1 MHSYPISDK
10 IAFKFHPQ
18 EKYKGRK
25 RMALPKMT
33 RIQQQFEAPV
43 LTDLPAAIHAELDR
57 INAATIVKPG
67 ETVAITAGSRG
78 VANVDIAV
86 KATVEYLKGLGAK
99 PFVVPAMGSHGGATA
114 EGQRSVLEHYG
125 ITEETVG
132 APVKATMEVVELGK
146 TADGLPVFFDR
157 YAAEADHVVPLNR
170 IKAHT
175 DFNGS
180 IESGLMKMMVIGLGK
195 QQGANLYHRAFFQY
209 SFEHVIMAVG
219 GFILNTGKIAFGLG
233 LIENAHED
241 TAKAV
246 AIPAAQLLQSERELL
261 VEAKSLMGRLPFDEL
276 DLLIVDWTGK
286 NISGTGMDT
295 NVIGRMMQ
303 NFEPEPAKPAIL
315 RIFVRDLTEESDGNA
330 TGIGLADF
338 TTTRLVDKI
347 DRHSTYMNG
356 ITALGPQKSKI
367 PFYYDTDREAIEVA
381 LDTIGLTEPEDAR
394 VIRIE
399 STLRLTELDISEVL
413 LEDAQLHSR
422 LEVIGETQP
431 FEFDAA
437 GNLLPF

>member
-1 MHSYPISDK
+1 
-10 IAFKFHPQ
+10 
-18 EKYKGRK
+18 
-25 RMALPKMT
+25 MASPKMT
-33 RIQQQFEAPV
+33 RIQQRFEAPV
-43 LTDLPAAIHAELDR
+43 LTDLPAAIHTELER
-57 INAATIVKPG
+57 INASAIIKSG
-67 ETVAITAGSRG
+67 ETVAVTAGSRG
-78 VANVDIAV
+78 VANVATAV
-86 KATVEYLKGLGAK
+86 KATVDYLKSLGAH

-146 TADGLPVFFDR
+146 TADGLPVFLDR

-195 QQGANLYHRAFFQY
+195 QQGANFYHRAFFQY
-209 SFEHVIMAVG
+209 GFEHVIWAVG
-219 GFILNTGKIAFGLG
+219 GFILDSGKIAFGIG

-246 AIPAAQLLQSERELL
+246 AMPAAQLLQTERELL

-276 DLLIVDWTGK
+276 DLLIIDWTGK

-315 RIFVRDLTEESDGNA
+315 RIFVRDITEESDGNA

-338 TTTRLVDKI
+338 TTTRLVEQI
-347 DRHSTYMNG
+347 DRHATYMNG

-413 LEDAQLHSR
+413 LEDAKLHSR
-422 LEVIGETQP
+422 LEVIGETKP
-431 FEFDAA
+431 LPFDAA

>member
-1 MHSYPISDK
+1 
-10 IAFKFHPQ
+10 
-18 EKYKGRK
+18 
-25 RMALPKMT
+25 MALPKMT
-33 RIQQQFEAPV
+33 RVRQHFDAPV
-43 LTDLPAAIHAELDR
+43 LTDLPAAIHEELDQ
-57 INAATIVKPG
+57 INVASIVRPG
-67 ETVAITAGSRG
+67 DTVAITAGSRG
-78 VANVDIAV
+78 VANVATAV
-86 KATVEYLKGLGAK
+86 KETVEYLKGIDAK

-114 EGQRSVLEHYG
+114 DGQRTVLEHYG
-125 ITEETVG
+125 ITEDTVG
-132 APVKATMEVVELGK
+132 APVKATMDVVELGSLQQAG
-146 TADGLPVFFDR
+146 ADDLPVFMDR
-157 YAAEADHVVPLNR
+157 FAAEADHVVPLNR

-195 QQGANLYHRAFFQY
+195 QEGANFYHRAFFQY
-209 SFEHVIMAVG
+209 GFEHVITAAG
-219 GFILNTGKIAFGLG
+219 SFILDSGKIAFGLG

-246 AIPAAQLLQSERELL
+246 AMTADNLLQTERQLL
-261 VEAKSLMGRLPFDEL
+261 VKAKSMMGKLPFDEL
-276 DLLIVDWTGK
+276 DLLIVDWSGK

-303 NFEPEPAKPAIL
+303 NFEPEPLKPAIL

-347 DRHSTYMNG
+347 DRHATYMNG

-367 PFYYDTDREAIEVA
+367 PFYYDTDKEVIEVA
-381 LDTIGLTEPEDAR
+381 LDTIGLTKPENAR

-399 STLRLTELDISEVL
+399 STLRLTELDISEAL
-413 LEDAQLHSR
+413 LEDAQLHSS
-422 LEVIGETQP
+422 LEIMGETLP
-431 FEFDAA
+431 FEFDTT
-437 GNLLPF
+437 GNLLPFSTETH

>member
-1 MHSYPISDK
+1 
-10 IAFKFHPQ
+10 
-18 EKYKGRK
+18 
-25 RMALPKMT
+25 MALPNMT

-57 INAATIVKPG
+57 INASAIVKPG
-67 ETVAITAGSRG
+67 ETVAVTAGSRG
-78 VANVDIAV
+78 VANVDVAV
-86 KATVEYLKGLGAK
+86 KATIDYLKRLGAK

-146 TADGLPVFFDR
+146 IASGLPVFLDR

-209 SFEHVIMAVG
+209 GFEQVITAVG
-219 GFILNTGKIAFGLG
+219 GLILDTGKIAFGIG

-246 AIPAAQLLQSERELL
+246 AVPAAQLLQTERELL

-276 DLLIVDWTGK
+276 DLLIIDWTGK

-315 RIFVRDLTEESDGNA
+315 RIFVRDITEESDGNA

-347 DRHSTYMNG
+347 DRHATYMNG

-367 PFYYDTDREAIEVA
+367 PFYYDTDSEAIAVA

-413 LEDAQLHSR
+413 LEDAKLHSG
-422 LEVIGETQP
+422 LEVIGETKPLP
-431 FEFDAA
+431 FDPA

>member
-1 MHSYPISDK
+1 
-10 IAFKFHPQ
+10 
-18 EKYKGRK
+18 
-25 RMALPKMT
+25 MALPKMA

-43 LTDLPAAIHAELDR
+43 LDDLPTAIHTELER
-57 INAATIVKPG
+57 INAASLVRPG

-78 VANVDIAV
+78 VANIDTAV
-86 KATVEYLKGLGAK
+86 KATVDALKTIGAK
-99 PFVVPAMGSHGGATA
+99 PFVIPAMGSHGGATS

-132 APVKATMEVVELGK
+132 APIKATMEVVELGK
-146 TADGLPVFFDR
+146 TADGLPVFLDH
-157 YAAEADHVVPLNR
+157 YAAEADHIVPLNR

-195 QQGANLYHRAFFQY
+195 QAGANLYHRAFFQY
-209 SFEHVIMAVG
+209 GFEHVITAVG
-219 GFILNTGKIAFGLG
+219 GFMLDTGKIAFGIG
-233 LIENAHED
+233 LLENAHEQ

-246 AIPAAQLLQSERELL
+246 AMPAAKLLQTERKLL

-276 DLLIVDWTGK
+276 DLLIVDWAGK

-303 NFEPEPAKPAIL
+303 NFEPEPIKPAIL

-338 TTTRLVDKI
+338 TTTRLVNHI
-347 DRHSTYMNG
+347 DRHATYMNG

-367 PFYYDTDREAIEVA
+367 PFYYDTDREAITVA
-381 LDTIGLTEPEDAR
+381 LDTIGLTAPEDAR

-399 STLRLTELDISEVL
+399 STLRLTELDISESL
-413 LEDAQLHSR
+413 LEDAELHSGIA
-422 LEVIGETQP
+422 VIDEAQP
-431 FEFDAA
+431 FQFNTT
-437 GNLLPF
+437 GNLLPFSSEGH

>member
-1 MHSYPISDK
+1 
-10 IAFKFHPQ
+10 
-18 EKYKGRK
+18 
-25 RMALPKMT
+25 MALPNMT

-43 LTDLPAAIHAELDR
+43 LTDLPAAIHTELDR
-57 INAATIVKPG
+57 INASAIVKPG
-67 ETVAITAGSRG
+67 ETVAVTAGSRG
-78 VANVDIAV
+78 VANVDVAV
-86 KATVEYLKGLGAK
+86 KATIDYLKGLGAK

-146 TADGLPVFFDR
+146 TASGLPVFLDR

-209 SFEHVIMAVG
+209 GFEQVITAVG
-219 GFILNTGKIAFGLG
+219 GLILDTGKIAFGLG

-246 AIPAAQLLQSERELL
+246 AVPAAQLLQTERELL

-276 DLLIVDWTGK
+276 DLLIIDWTGK

-315 RIFVRDLTEESDGNA
+315 RIFVRDITEESDGNA

-347 DRHSTYMNG
+347 DRHATYMNG

-367 PFYYDTDREAIEVA
+367 PFYYDTDSEAIAVA

-399 STLRLTELDISEVL
+399 STLRLTELDISKVL
-413 LEDAQLHSR
+413 LEDAKLHSG
-422 LEVIGETQP
+422 LEVIGETKPLP
-431 FEFDAA
+431 FDDA
-437 GNLLPF
+437 GNLIPF

>member
-1 MHSYPISDK
+1 
-10 IAFKFHPQ
+10 
-18 EKYKGRK
+18 
-25 RMALPKMT
+25 MALPKMT

-43 LTDLPAAIHAELDR
+43 LTDLPAAIHTELDR

-86 KATVEYLKGLGAK
+86 KATVDYLKGLGAK

-114 EGQRSVLEHYG
+114 EGQRSVLAHYG

-146 TADGLPVFFDR
+146 TADGLPVFFDQ

-209 SFEHVIMAVG
+209 SFEHVITAVG
-219 GFILNTGKIAFGLG
+219 GVILDTGKIAFGLG

-246 AIPAAQLLQSERELL
+246 AMPATQLLQNERELL

-399 STLRLTELDISEVL
+399 STLRLTDLDISEVL
-413 LEDAQLHSR
+413 LEDAKLHSR

>member
-1 MHSYPISDK
+1 
-10 IAFKFHPQ
+10 
-18 EKYKGRK
+18 
-25 RMALPKMT
+25 MALPNMT

-43 LTDLPAAIHAELDR
+43 LTDLPAAIHTELDR
-57 INAATIVKPG
+57 INASAIVKPG
-67 ETVAITAGSRG
+67 ETVAVTAGSRG
-78 VANVDIAV
+78 VANVDVAV
-86 KATVEYLKGLGAK
+86 KATIDYLKGLGAK

-146 TADGLPVFFDR
+146 TASGLPVFLDR

-209 SFEHVIMAVG
+209 GFEQVITAVG
-219 GFILNTGKIAFGLG
+219 GLILDTGKIAFGLG

-246 AIPAAQLLQSERELL
+246 AVPAAQLLQTERELL

-276 DLLIVDWTGK
+276 DLLIIDWTGK

-315 RIFVRDLTEESDGNA
+315 RIFVRDITEESDGNA

-347 DRHSTYMNG
+347 DRHATYMNG

-367 PFYYDTDREAIEVA
+367 PFYYDTDSEAIAVA

-413 LEDAQLHSR
+413 LEDAKLHSR
-422 LEVIGETQP
+422 LEVIGETKPLP
-431 FEFDAA
+431 FDDA
-437 GNLLPF
+437 GNLIPF

>member
-1 MHSYPISDK
+1 
-10 IAFKFHPQ
+10 
-18 EKYKGRK
+18 
-25 RMALPKMT
+25 MALPKMA
-33 RIQQQFEAPV
+33 RIRQHFEVPV
-43 LTDLPAAIHAELDR
+43 LTDLSAAIHAELAR
-57 INAATIVKPG
+57 INAAAIVHPG

-78 VANVDIAV
+78 VANVATAV
-86 KATVEYLKGLGAK
+86 KATADYLKTIGAK
-99 PFVVPAMGSHGGATA
+99 PFVVPAMGSHGGATP
-114 EGQRSVLEHYG
+114 EGQQRVLEHYG
-125 ITEETVG
+125 ITEATVG
-132 APVKATMEVVELGK
+132 MPVKATMDVVELGK
-146 TADGLPVFFDR
+146 TADGLPVFLDR

-180 IESGLMKMMVIGLGK
+180 VESGVMKMMVIGLGK
-195 QQGANLYHRAFFQY
+195 QQGANFYHRAFFQY
-209 SFEHVIMAVG
+209 GFEHVITAVG
-219 GFILNTGKIAFGLG
+219 GFMLDTGKIAFGLG
-233 LIENAHED
+233 LIENAHEQ

-246 AIPAAQLLQSERELL
+246 AMPAAQLLQTERELL

-276 DLLIVDWTGK
+276 DLLIVDWVGK

-315 RIFVRDLTEESDGNA
+315 RIFVRNLTEESDGNA

-338 TTTRLVDKI
+338 TTTRLVNQI
-347 DRHSTYMNG
+347 DRHATYMNG

-381 LDTIGLTEPEDAR
+381 LSTIGITEPEDAR

-399 STLRLTELDISEVL
+399 STLKLTELDISEAL
-413 LEDAQLHSR
+413 LEDAQLHSS

-431 FEFDAA
+431 FRFDAN
-437 GNLLPF
+437 GNLL

>member
-1 MHSYPISDK
+1 
-10 IAFKFHPQ
+10 
-18 EKYKGRK
+18 
-25 RMALPKMT
+25 MALPKMT
-33 RIQQQFEAPV
+33 RIQQQFEVPV
-43 LTDLPAAIHAELDR
+43 LDDLPAAIHAELDR
-57 INAATIVKPG
+57 INAAAIVKPG

-78 VANVDIAV
+78 VANVATAV
-86 KATVEYLKGLGAK
+86 KATVDYLKALGAH
-99 PFVVPAMGSHGGATA
+99 PFVVPAMGSHGGATS

-125 ITEETVG
+125 ITEATVG
-132 APVKATMEVVELGK
+132 APVKATMDVVELGK

-209 SFEHVIMAVG
+209 SFEHIITTVG
-219 GFILNTGKIAFGLG
+219 GFILDSGKIAFGLG

-241 TAKAV
+241 TAQAV
-246 AIPAAQLLQSERELL
+246 AMPAAQLLQTERELL

-367 PFYYDTDREAIEVA
+367 PFYYDTDQEAIAVA
-381 LDTIGLTEPEDAR
+381 LDTIGLTEPADAR

-413 LEDAQLHSR
+413 LEDAKLHSR
-422 LEVIGETQP
+422 LKVIGETKP
-431 FEFDAA
+431 FTFDAA

>member
-1 MHSYPISDK
+1 
-10 IAFKFHPQ
+10 
-18 EKYKGRK
+18 
-25 RMALPKMT
+25 MALPNMT

-43 LTDLPAAIHAELDR
+43 LTDLPAAIHTELDR
-57 INAATIVKPG
+57 INASAIVKPG
-67 ETVAITAGSRG
+67 ETVAVTAGSRG
-78 VANVDIAV
+78 VANVDVAV
-86 KATVEYLKGLGAK
+86 KATIDYLKALGAK

-146 TADGLPVFFDR
+146 TASGLPVFLDR

-209 SFEHVIMAVG
+209 GFEQVITAVG
-219 GFILNTGKIAFGLG
+219 GLILDTGKIAFGLG

-246 AIPAAQLLQSERELL
+246 AVPAAQLLQTERELL

-276 DLLIVDWTGK
+276 DLLIIDWTGK

-315 RIFVRDLTEESDGNA
+315 RIFVRDITEESDGNA

-347 DRHSTYMNG
+347 DRHATYMNG

-367 PFYYDTDREAIEVA
+367 PFYYDTDSEAIEVA

-413 LEDAQLHSR
+413 LEDAKLHSR

-431 FEFDAA
+431 LPFDTA
-437 GNLLPF
+437 GNLPPFG

>member
-1 MHSYPISDK
+1 
-10 IAFKFHPQ
+10 
-18 EKYKGRK
+18 
-25 RMALPKMT
+25 MALPKMT

-43 LTDLPAAIHAELDR
+43 LTDLPAAIHTELDR
-57 INAATIVKPG
+57 INAATLVKPG

-86 KATVEYLKGLGAK
+86 KATVDYLKGLGAK

-114 EGQRSVLEHYG
+114 EGQRSVLDHYG

-219 GFILNTGKIAFGLG
+219 GFILDTGKIAFGLG

-246 AIPAAQLLQSERELL
+246 AMPAAQLLQSERELL

-303 NFEPEPAKPAIL
+303 NFEPEPAKPEIL

-413 LEDAQLHSR
+413 LEDAKLHSR

-431 FEFDAA
+431 FEFDAV

>member
-1 MHSYPISDK
+1 
-10 IAFKFHPQ
+10 
-18 EKYKGRK
+18 
-25 RMALPKMT
+25 MALPKMA
-33 RIQQQFEAPV
+33 RVKQHFDAPV
-43 LTDLPAAIHAELDR
+43 LTDLHGAIHSELDR
-57 INAATIVKPG
+57 INASSIIQSG

-78 VANVDIAV
+78 VANIATAV
-86 KATVEYLKGLGAK
+86 KATVDYLKNLGAK

-114 EGQRSVLEHYG
+114 EGQTSVLEHYG
-125 ITEETVG
+125 ITESTVN
-132 APVKATMEVVELGK
+132 APVKATMEVVQLGSIEN
-146 TADGLPVFFDR
+146 ADADDLPVFMDR

-180 IESGLMKMMVIGLGK
+180 IESGVLKMMVIGLGK
-195 QQGANLYHRAFFQY
+195 QQGANYYHRAFFQY
-209 SFEHVIMAVG
+209 GFEHVISAVG
-219 GFILNTGKIAFGLG
+219 GFILDTGKIAFGIG
-233 LIENAHED
+233 LLENAHED

-246 AIPAAQLLQSERELL
+246 AMPAENMLRTERELL
-261 VEAKSLMGRLPFDEL
+261 VEAKSMMGRLPFDEL
-276 DLLIVDWTGK
+276 DLLIVDWSGK

-303 NFEPEPAKPAIL
+303 NFEPEPLKPAIL

-338 TTTRLVDKI
+338 TTTRLVNQI

-367 PFYYDTDREAIEVA
+367 PFYYDTDKEAIEVA
-381 LDTIGLTEPEDAR
+381 LETIGLTKPENAR

-399 STLRLTELDISEVL
+399 STLKLTDLDLSEVL
-413 LEDAQLHSR
+413 LKDVDLHSN
-422 LEVIGETQP
+422 LEVIGETLPLQ
-431 FEFDAA
+431 FDSS

>member
-1 MHSYPISDK
+1 
-10 IAFKFHPQ
+10 
-18 EKYKGRK
+18 
-25 RMALPKMT
+25 MALPKMA
-33 RIQQQFEAPV
+33 RIQQRFEAPV
-43 LTDLPAAIHAELDR
+43 LTDLPAAIHAELER
-57 INAATIVKPG
+57 INAAAIVRPG

-78 VANVDIAV
+78 VANVATAV
-86 KATVEYLKGLGAK
+86 KAAADYLKTIGAK
-99 PFVVPAMGSHGGATA
+99 PFVVPAMGSHGGATP

-125 ITEETVG
+125 ITEATVG
-132 APVKATMEVVELGK
+132 VPVKATMEVVELGK
-146 TADGLPVFFDR
+146 TPDRLPVFLDR
-157 YAAEADHVVPLNR
+157 HAAEADHVVPLNR

-180 IESGLMKMMVIGLGK
+180 VESGVMKMIVIGLGK
-195 QQGANLYHRAFFQY
+195 QRGANFYHRAFFQY
-209 SFEHVIMAVG
+209 GFEHVITAVG
-219 GFILNTGKIAFGLG
+219 SFILDTGKIAFGMG
-233 LIENAHED
+233 LIENAHEE

-246 AIPAAQLLQSERELL
+246 AMPAAQLLQTERELL

-381 LDTIGLTEPEDAR
+381 LSTIGLTKPENAR

-399 STLRLTELDISEVL
+399 STLKLTELDISEALV
-413 LEDAQLHSR
+413 EDAQLHSS
-422 LEVIGETQP
+422 LKVIGETQP
-431 FEFDAA
+431 FQFDATS
-437 GNLLPF
+437 NLLPFVSAQ

>member
-1 MHSYPISDK
+1 
-10 IAFKFHPQ
+10 
-18 EKYKGRK
+18 
-25 RMALPKMT
+25 MALPNMT

-43 LTDLPAAIHAELDR
+43 LTDLPAAIHTELDR
-57 INAATIVKPG
+57 INASAIVKPG
-67 ETVAITAGSRG
+67 ETVAVTAGSRG
-78 VANVDIAV
+78 VANVDVAV
-86 KATVEYLKGLGAK
+86 KATIDYLKGLGAK

-146 TADGLPVFFDR
+146 TASGLPVFLDR

-209 SFEHVIMAVG
+209 GFEQVITAVG
-219 GFILNTGKIAFGLG
+219 GLILDTGKIAFGIG

-246 AIPAAQLLQSERELL
+246 AVPAAQLLQTERELL

-276 DLLIVDWTGK
+276 DLLIIDWTGK

-315 RIFVRDLTEESDGNA
+315 RIFVRDITEESDGNA

-347 DRHSTYMNG
+347 DRHATYMNG

-367 PFYYDTDREAIEVA
+367 PFYYDTDQEAIAVA

-413 LEDAQLHSR
+413 LEDAKLHSG
-422 LEVIGETQP
+422 LEVIGETKPLP
-431 FEFDAA
+431 FDDA
-437 GNLLPF
+437 GNLIPF

>member
-1 MHSYPISDK
+1 
-10 IAFKFHPQ
+10 
-18 EKYKGRK
+18 
-25 RMALPKMT
+25 MALPNMT
-33 RIQQQFEAPV
+33 RIRQRFEAPV
-43 LTDLPAAIHAELDR
+43 LTDLPAAIHTELDR
-57 INAATIVKPG
+57 INAPAIVKPG
-67 ETVAITAGSRG
+67 ETVAVTAGSRG
-78 VANVDIAV
+78 VANVDVAV
-86 KATVEYLKGLGAK
+86 KATIDYLKALGAK

-146 TADGLPVFFDR
+146 TASGLPVFLDR

-209 SFEHVIMAVG
+209 GFEQVITAVG
-219 GFILNTGKIAFGLG
+219 GLILDTGKIAFGLG

-246 AIPAAQLLQSERELL
+246 AVPAAQLLQTERELL

-276 DLLIVDWTGK
+276 DLLIIDWTGK

-315 RIFVRDLTEESDGNA
+315 RIFVRDITEESDGNA

-347 DRHSTYMNG
+347 DRHATYMNG

-367 PFYYDTDREAIEVA
+367 PFYYDTDQEAIAVA

-399 STLRLTELDISEVL
+399 STLRLTELDISKVL
-413 LEDAQLHSR
+413 LEDAKLHSG
-422 LEVIGETQP
+422 LEVIGETKPLP
-431 FEFDAA
+431 FDDA
-437 GNLLPF
+437 GNLIPF

>member
-1 MHSYPISDK
+1 
-10 IAFKFHPQ
+10 
-18 EKYKGRK
+18 
-25 RMALPKMT
+25 MALPKMA
-33 RIQQQFEAPV
+33 RVKQHFDAPV
-43 LTDLPAAIHAELDR
+43 LTDLPGAIHSELDR
-57 INAATIVKPG
+57 INASSIIRSG

-78 VANVDIAV
+78 VANIATAV
-86 KATVEYLKGLGAK
+86 KATVDYLKNLGAK

-114 EGQRSVLEHYG
+114 EGQTSVLEHYG
-125 ITEETVG
+125 ITESTVN
-132 APVKATMEVVELGK
+132 APVKATMEVVQLGSIEN
-146 TADGLPVFFDR
+146 ADADDLPVFMDR

-180 IESGLMKMMVIGLGK
+180 IESGVLKMMVIGLGK
-195 QQGANLYHRAFFQY
+195 QQGANYYHRAFFQY
-209 SFEHVIMAVG
+209 GFEHVISAVG
-219 GFILNTGKIAFGLG
+219 GFILDTGKIAFGIG
-233 LIENAHED
+233 LLENAHED

-246 AIPAAQLLQSERELL
+246 AMPAENMLRTERELL
-261 VEAKSLMGRLPFDEL
+261 VEAKSMMGRLPFDEL
-276 DLLIVDWTGK
+276 DLLIVDWSGK

-303 NFEPEPAKPAIL
+303 NFEPEPLKPAIL

-338 TTTRLVDKI
+338 TTTRLVNQI

-367 PFYYDTDREAIEVA
+367 PFYYDTDKEAIEVA
-381 LDTIGLTEPEDAR
+381 LETIGLTKPENAR

-399 STLRLTELDISEVL
+399 STLRLTDLDLSEVL
-413 LEDAQLHSR
+413 LKDVDLHSN
-422 LEVIGETQP
+422 LEVIGDTLPLQ
-431 FEFDAA
+431 FDSSD
-437 GNLLPF
+437 NLLPF

>member
-1 MHSYPISDK
+1 
-10 IAFKFHPQ
+10 
-18 EKYKGRK
+18 
-25 RMALPKMT
+25 MALPKMT

-43 LTDLPAAIHAELDR
+43 LTDLPAAIHTELDR

-86 KATVEYLKGLGAK
+86 KATVDYLKGLGAK

-114 EGQRSVLEHYG
+114 EGQRSVLAHYG

-180 IESGLMKMMVIGLGK
+180 IESGLLKMMVIGLGK

-209 SFEHVIMAVG
+209 SFEHVITAVG
-219 GFILNTGKIAFGLG
+219 RVILDTGKIAFGLG

-246 AIPAAQLLQSERELL
+246 AMPAAQLLQNERELL

-367 PFYYDTDREAIEVA
+367 PFYYDTDREALEVA

-399 STLRLTELDISEVL
+399 STLRLTDLDISEVL
-413 LEDAQLHSR
+413 LEDAKLHSR
-422 LEVIGETQP
+422 LEVIGETKP

>member
-1 MHSYPISDK
+1 
-10 IAFKFHPQ
+10 
-18 EKYKGRK
+18 
-25 RMALPKMT
+25 MALPNMT
-33 RIQQQFEAPV
+33 RIRQQFDVPV
-43 LTDLPAAIHAELDR
+43 LDDLPAAIHAELDR
-57 INAATIVKPG
+57 INAAAIVKPG
-67 ETVAITAGSRG
+67 ETVAVTAGSRG
-78 VANVDIAV
+78 VANVATAV
-86 KATVEYLKGLGAK
+86 KATVDYLKTLGAH
-99 PFVVPAMGSHGGATA
+99 PFVVPAMGSHGGATP

-125 ITEETVG
+125 ITETTVG
-132 APVKATMEVVELGK
+132 APVKATMDVVELGK

-157 YAAEADHVVPLNR
+157 YAAEADHVIPLNR

-180 IESGLMKMMVIGLGK
+180 VESGLMKMMVIGLGK

-209 SFEHVIMAVG
+209 GFEHIITTVG
-219 GFILNTGKIAFGLG
+219 GFILDSGKITFGLG

-246 AIPAAQLLQSERELL
+246 AMPAVQLLQTERELL

-338 TTTRLVDKI
+338 ATTRLVDKI

-413 LEDAQLHSR
+413 LEDAKLHSR
-422 LEVIGETQP
+422 LELIGETKP
-431 FEFDAA
+431 FAFDAE

>member
-1 MHSYPISDK
+1 
-10 IAFKFHPQ
+10 
-18 EKYKGRK
+18 
-25 RMALPKMT
+25 MALPKMI

-43 LTDLPAAIHAELDR
+43 LTDLPAAIHTELDR

-86 KATVEYLKGLGAK
+86 KATVDYLKGLGAK

-114 EGQRSVLEHYG
+114 EGQRSVLAHYG

-180 IESGLMKMMVIGLGK
+180 IESGLLKMMVIGLGK

-209 SFEHVIMAVG
+209 NFEHVITAVG
-219 GFILNTGKIAFGLG
+219 RVILDTGKIAFGLG

-246 AIPAAQLLQSERELL
+246 AMPAAQLLQNERELL

-338 TTTRLVDKI
+338 TTTRLVEKI

-399 STLRLTELDISEVL
+399 STLRLTDLDISEVL
-413 LEDAQLHSR
+413 LEDAKLHSR
-422 LEVIGETQP
+422 LEVIGETKP

>member
-1 MHSYPISDK
+1 
-10 IAFKFHPQ
+10 
-18 EKYKGRK
+18 
-25 RMALPKMT
+25 MALPKMT
-33 RIQQQFEAPV
+33 RIQQQFDAPV
-43 LTDLPAAIHAELDR
+43 LTDIPATIHAELER
-57 INAATIVKPG
+57 INAASIVRPG
-67 ETVAITAGSRG
+67 DTVAITAGSRG
-78 VANVDIAV
+78 VANGATAV
-86 KATVEYLKGLGAK
+86 KATADYLKTIGAK
-99 PFVVPAMGSHGGATA
+99 PFVVPAMGSHGGATP

-125 ITEETVG
+125 ITEKTVG
-132 APVKATMEVVELGK
+132 VPVKSTMDVVELGK
-146 TADGLPVFFDR
+146 TELGLPVFLDR
-157 YAAEADHVVPLNR
+157 FAAEADYVVPLNR

-195 QQGANLYHRAFFQY
+195 QKGANLYHRAFFQY
-209 SFEHVIMAVG
+209 GFENVIAAVG
-219 GFILNTGKIAFGLG
+219 GFMLDTGRIAFGIG
-233 LIENAHED
+233 LLENAHEQ

-246 AIPAAQLLQSERELL
+246 AMPANQLLQTERQLL

-276 DLLIVDWTGK
+276 DLLIVDWVGK

-338 TTTRLVDKI
+338 TTTRLVNQF
-347 DRHSTYMNG
+347 DRHATYMNG

-367 PFYYDTDREAIEVA
+367 PFYYDTDKEAISVA
-381 LDTIGLTEPEDAR
+381 LDTIGLTAPEEAR

-399 STLRLTELDISEVL
+399 STLRLTELDISEAL
-413 LEDAQLHSR
+413 LEDAKLHSS
-422 LEVIGETQP
+422 LKVIGETEP
-431 FEFDAA
+431 FQFDAA
-437 GNLLPF
+437 GNLLPFSWEAPH

>member
-1 MHSYPISDK
+1 
-10 IAFKFHPQ
+10 
-18 EKYKGRK
+18 
-25 RMALPKMT
+25 MALPKMT
-33 RIQQQFEAPV
+33 RIRQQFEVPV
-43 LTDLPAAIHAELDR
+43 LDDLPAAIHAEFDR
-57 INAATIVKPG
+57 INAAAIVKPG

-78 VANVDIAV
+78 VANVATAV
-86 KATVEYLKGLGAK
+86 KATVDYLKALGAH
-99 PFVVPAMGSHGGATA
+99 PFVVPAMGSHGGATS

-125 ITEETVG
+125 ITETTVG
-132 APVKATMEVVELGK
+132 APVKATMDVVELGK

-157 YAAEADHVVPLNR
+157 YAAEADHVIPLNR

-209 SFEHVIMAVG
+209 GFEHIITTVG
-219 GFILNTGKIAFGLG
+219 GFILDSGKIAFGLG

-246 AIPAAQLLQSERELL
+246 AMPAAQLLQTERELL

-394 VIRIE
+394 VIRVE
-399 STLRLTELDISEVL
+399 STLQLTELDISEVL
-413 LEDAQLHSR
+413 LEDAKLHSR
-422 LEVIGETQP
+422 LEVMGETKP
-431 FEFDAA
+431 FAFDAT

>member
-1 MHSYPISDK
+1 
-10 IAFKFHPQ
+10 
-18 EKYKGRK
+18 
-25 RMALPKMT
+25 MALPKMA
-33 RIQQQFEAPV
+33 RIQQRFEAPV
-43 LTDLPAAIHAELDR
+43 LTDLPAAIHAELER
-57 INAATIVKPG
+57 INASAIVKPG
-67 ETVAITAGSRG
+67 ETVAVTAGSRG
-78 VANVDIAV
+78 VANVATAV
-86 KATVEYLKGLGAK
+86 KATIDYLKALGAR
-99 PFVVPAMGSHGGATA
+99 PFVVPAMGSHGGATS

-132 APVKATMEVVELGK
+132 APVKATMDVVELGK

-195 QQGANLYHRAFFQY
+195 QQGANFYHRAFFQY
-209 SFEHVIMAVG
+209 SFEHVIRAVG
-219 GFILNTGKIAFGLG
+219 GFILDTGKIAFGLG

-241 TAKAV
+241 TALAV
-246 AIPAAQLLQSERELL
+246 AMPAAQLLQTERELL
-261 VEAKSLMGRLPFDEL
+261 VEAKALMGRLPFDEL

-315 RIFVRDLTEESDGNA
+315 RIFVRDITEESDGNA

-399 STLRLTELDISEVL
+399 STLRLTEFDISEVL
-413 LEDAQLHSR
+413 LEDAKLHSR
-422 LEVIGETQP
+422 LDVIDETKP
-431 FEFDAA
+431 LAFDAA

>member
-1 MHSYPISDK
+1 
-10 IAFKFHPQ
+10 
-18 EKYKGRK
+18 
-25 RMALPKMT
+25 MALPKMT
-33 RIQQQFEAPV
+33 RIQQRFEAPV
-43 LTDLPAAIHAELDR
+43 LADLPAAIHAELER
-57 INAATIVKPG
+57 IHAAAIIKPG
-67 ETVAITAGSRG
+67 ESVAITAGSRG
-78 VANVDIAV
+78 VANVATAV
-86 KATVEYLKGLGAK
+86 KATADSLKALGAR

-132 APVKATMEVVELGK
+132 VPVKATMDVVELGK
-146 TADGLPVFFDR
+146 TADGLPVFLDR

-180 IESGLMKMMVIGLGK
+180 IESGLMKMIVIGLGK
-195 QQGANLYHRAFFQY
+195 QQGANFYHRAFFQY
-209 SFEHVIMAVG
+209 GFEHVITAVG
-219 GFILNTGKIAFGLG
+219 SFILDTGKIAFGLG
-233 LIENAHED
+233 LLENAHED

-246 AIPAAQLLQSERELL
+246 AIPASRLLQTERELL
-261 VEAKSLMGRLPFDEL
+261 IEAKSLMGRLPFDEL

-286 NISGTGMDT
+286 NISGTGMDS

-338 TTTRLVDKI
+338 TTTRLVEKI
-347 DRHSTYMNG
+347 DRHATYMNG

-367 PFYYDTDREAIEVA
+367 PFYYDTDRQAIEAA
-381 LDTIGLTEPEDAR
+381 LSTIGLTEPEDAR

-399 STLRLTELDISEVL
+399 STLRLTELDISEAL
-413 LEDAQLHSR
+413 LEDAKLHSR
-422 LEVIGETQP
+422 LEVVGETQP
-431 FEFDAA
+431 LPFDAT

>member
-1 MHSYPISDK
+1 
-10 IAFKFHPQ
+10 
-18 EKYKGRK
+18 
-25 RMALPKMT
+25 MALPKMA
-33 RIQQQFEAPV
+33 RVRQHFEAPV
-43 LTDLPAAIHAELDR
+43 LTDLSAAIHAELDR
-57 INAATIVKPG
+57 IDAASIVRPG

-78 VANVDIAV
+78 VANIATAV
-86 KATVEYLKGLGAK
+86 KATADYLKSIGAK

-125 ITEETVG
+125 ITEATIG
-132 APVKATMEVVELGK
+132 APVKATMEVVKLG
-146 TADGLPVFFDR
+146 TLQHAGADDLPVFMDR

-195 QQGANLYHRAFFQY
+195 QHGANFYHRAFFQY
-209 SFEHVIMAVG
+209 GFEHVITAAG
-219 GFILNTGKIAFGLG
+219 SFILDTGKIAFGLG
-233 LIENAHED
+233 LIENAHEE

-246 AIPAAQLLQSERELL
+246 AMPATQLLQTERELL
-261 VEAKSLMGRLPFDEL
+261 VEAKSLMGKLPFDEL
-276 DLLIVDWTGK
+276 DLLIVDWAGK

-303 NFEPEPAKPAIL
+303 NFEPEPLKPAIL

-338 TTTRLVDKI
+338 TTTRLVEQI
-347 DRHSTYMNG
+347 DRHATYMNG

-367 PFYYDTDREAIEVA
+367 PFYYDTDQEAIEVA
-381 LDTIGLTEPEDAR
+381 LDTIGLTKPENAR

-399 STLRLTELDISEVL
+399 STLRLTELDISEAL
-413 LEDAQLHSR
+413 LTDAKLHSS
-422 LEVIGETQP
+422 LEVIGETLP
-431 FEFDAA
+431 FEFDVT
-437 GNLLPF
+437 GNLSQFVSETH

>member
-1 MHSYPISDK
+1 
-10 IAFKFHPQ
+10 
-18 EKYKGRK
+18 
-25 RMALPKMT
+25 MALPKMT
-33 RIQQQFEAPV
+33 RIQQTFEAPV
-43 LTDLPAAIHAELDR
+43 LTDLPAAIHAELAR
-57 INAATIVKPG
+57 INAAAIIKPG

-78 VANVDIAV
+78 VANVATAV
-86 KATVEYLKGLGAK
+86 KATADYLKTLGAH
-99 PFVVPAMGSHGGATA
+99 PFVVPAMGSHGGATP

-125 ITEETVG
+125 ITGETVG

-157 YAAEADHVVPLNR
+157 YAAEADHVIPLNR

-195 QQGANLYHRAFFQY
+195 QQGANFYHRAFFQY
-209 SFEHVIMAVG
+209 GFEHVITAVG
-219 GFILNTGKIAFGLG
+219 GFILDSGKIAFGIG

-246 AIPAAQLLQSERELL
+246 AMPAAQLLQTERELL
-261 VEAKSLMGRLPFDEL
+261 VEAKSLMGRLPFDDL

-286 NISGTGMDT
+286 NMSGTGMDT

-413 LEDAQLHSR
+413 LEDAKLHSR
-422 LEVIGETQP
+422 LEVIGETKP
-431 FEFDAA
+431 LAFDAA

>member
-1 MHSYPISDK
+1 
-10 IAFKFHPQ
+10 
-18 EKYKGRK
+18 
-25 RMALPKMT
+25 MALPKMT

-57 INAATIVKPG
+57 INAAIIVKPG

-78 VANVDIAV
+78 VANVDVAV
-86 KATVEYLKGLGAK
+86 KATVDYLKGLGAK

-195 QQGANLYHRAFFQY
+195 QQGANFYHRAFFQY
-209 SFEHVIMAVG
+209 SFEHVIRAVG
-219 GFILNTGKIAFGLG
+219 GFILDTGKIAFGLG

-413 LEDAQLHSR
+413 LEDAKLHSR
-422 LEVIGETQP
+422 LEVIGETEP
-431 FEFDAA
+431 FSHFR
-437 GNLLPF
+437 LQS